1 MTLPRATGALSEG
14 EVRNLWDDPAHK
26 GLRDDL
32 RIALLDSCA
41 DHVHRLPASA
51 EDGQLLDFD
60 GAGSRLLL
68 TG

>member
-32 RIALLDSCA
+32 RIALLDKIMST
-41 DHVHRLPASA
+41 DYPLPRRMGRS
-51 EDGQLLDFD
+51 
-60 GAGSRLLL
+60 
-68 TG
+68 